1 MKQKI
6 MERIDFSNSGRT
18 SEARGTTALDT
29 PSKKKGFSINE
40 VMISMFVLS
49 VGIVTV
55 IGLFSKGFINSA
67 LDRDRIVAA
76 GLAQE
81 GVELVKN
88 VRDNSFADGGDG
100 FTSFNDYGSNP
111 PDSSDRLHCQMS
123 YDDSNMNCRNA
134 ASGLPADHPDL
145 YDLNRNASGYYT
157 NSNGVADTRFYRYI
171 HIEYSATNKAAE
183 IISFV
188 YWGGATPPA
197 NIHLNIDS
205 DSNGTPDNG
214 SVANCHIGNKCVY
227 SKVRLENWKP

>member
-18 SEARGTTALDT
+18 PETGGTTAPDIAN
-29 PSKKKGFSINE
+29 KKRGFSINE

-81 GVELVKN
+81 GAELVKN
-88 VRDNSFADGGDG
+88 VRDNNFASGASTFVG
-100 FTSFNDYGSNP
+100 FDDYGASP
-111 PDSSDRLHCQMS
+111 TDSSDKLHCHVG
-123 YDDSNMNCRNA
+123 YDSSLTCRNA
-134 ASGLPADHPDL
+134 ASGSPVDHSDL
-145 YDLNRNASGYYT
+145 YDLDINGSGYYT
-157 NSNGVADTRFYRYI
+157 HSSATDSKFYRYI

-214 SVANCHIGNKCVY
+214 SVANCHAGNKCVY
-227 SKVRLENWKP
+227 SKVRLEDWKP